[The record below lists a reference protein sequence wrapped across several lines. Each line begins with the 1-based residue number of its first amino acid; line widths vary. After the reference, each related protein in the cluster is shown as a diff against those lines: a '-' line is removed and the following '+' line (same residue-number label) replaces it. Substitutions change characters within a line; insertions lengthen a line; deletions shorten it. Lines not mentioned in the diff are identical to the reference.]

1 MHYGSAMR
9 PVSIDRAKDRLSEL
23 VDAAVEGERVV
34 LKRGSRRV
42 AAIVPLEATLA
53 DAQAH
58 RLWQRLA
65 AARRRGKVR
74 EFPSAEAA
82 IEFLHRRQPRGAS
95 ARRVR

>member
-1 MHYGSAMR
+1 MR
-9 PVSIDRAKDRLSEL
+9 AVSIDRAKDRLSEL

-34 LKRGSRRV
+34 LERGARRV

-53 DAQAH
+53 DAQAQ

-65 AARRRGKVR
+65 AARRCGKVR

-82 IEFLHRRQPRGAS
+82 VEFLRDRRRSAS
-95 ARRVR
+95 ARRAR